1 MKDQLEIPLIVI
13 AEAIQKGRS
22 GTGSG
27 GGGGGWTNPG
37 AKNGGNGGSGLI
49 VVRYKIGQVTG
60 TAKQL
65 VVLLVSMAEKQFTP
79 LQVRE
84 LLPIQLH

>member
-1 MKDQLEIPLIVI
+1 MLVLVKDQLEIPDSEV
-13 AEAIQKGRS
+13 AEAIQKGRT

-49 VVRYKIGQVTG
+49 VVRYKIGQVNRN
-60 TAKQL
+60 
-65 VVLLVSMAEKQFTP
+65 S
-79 LQVRE
+79 
-84 LLPIQLH
+84 